1 MKKLLLALVLLFAFQ
16 IGKAQSSFV
25 YDGRPGDSVVFD
37 FGPGDS
43 LIQQS
48 HIGRRCQIDTSG
60 CTLWQIGST
69 VKSGFTSANRAVRG
83 IMTDTLNA
91 YSTNED
97 DYFVLKGLS
106 DGHNPILTFDH
117 RYETKTGR
125 AGGCVELSND
135 SGATWKSIFQLCND
149 SNTNNNQNFYESI
162 MTDSFYTRHDTLRNG
177 TPAFSGSSNGY
188 IRSRLQ
194 LLRGIPLKGLKAPC
208 NFGNV
213 WVRFRFISDST
224 ADTLAGW
231 NIRRIVL
238 ENDQYIGVEDV
249 PYAASKL
256 FFSPNPSA
264 TGIFYLNDSFSLTN
278 EQRYEVRNA
287 LGTVVISGK
296 PERIFDLSH
305 LPKGLYWIRI
315 WGKGSSAV
323 GKVVWE

>member
-1 MKKLLLALVLLFAFQ
+1 MKKRFLALILLSASQ
-16 IGKAQSSFV
+16 VANAQSSYV
-25 YDGRPGDSVVFD
+25 YDGTPGDSVVFD
-37 FGPGDS
+37 FMPGDS

-69 VKSGFTSANRAVRG
+69 VKSGFTSANMAVRG
-83 IMTDTLNA
+83 IMTDTLNV
-91 YSTNED
+91 YSKNED

-106 DGHNPILTFDH
+106 DGDNPILTFDH

-149 SNTNNNQNFYESI
+149 TNTNQNPNYYESI
-162 MTDSFYTRHDTLRNG
+162 MTDSFYTRHDTLQNG

-194 LLRGIPLKGLKAPC
+194 LFWGIPFKGLKAPC

-231 NIRRIVL
+231 SIRRIVL
-238 ENDQYIGVEDV
+238 ENDTYQSVRD
-249 PYAASKL
+249 AAYSAARL
-256 FFSPNPSA
+256 SFSPNPSA
-264 TGIFYLNDSFSLTN
+264 TGVFHLSDAFNLAPG
-278 EQRYEVRNA
+278 QRYEVRNA
-287 LGTVVISGK
+287 LGAVVISGK
-296 PERIFDLSH
+296 PERSFDLSR

-315 WGKGSSAV
+315 WGKEGSAV
-323 GKVVWE
+323 GKVLWE